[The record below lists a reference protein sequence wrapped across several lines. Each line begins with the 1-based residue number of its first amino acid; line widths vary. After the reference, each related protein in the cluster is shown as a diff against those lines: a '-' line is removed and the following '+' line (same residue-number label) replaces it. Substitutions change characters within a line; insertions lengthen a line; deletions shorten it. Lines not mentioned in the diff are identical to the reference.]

1 MYRIK
6 WFENQLNS
14 FGYNYYRSNFKCWL
28 AGWMYIFP
36 NPTQFEFNVLSNILR
51 HNVDVKIHLK
61 IEMTQVSEIS
71 IWGHPRDH
79 IPSGETSGSISL
91 DWLNHFPVQ
100 GWNNG
105 VKKGIWIQKLLSKV
119 ISYSTIYS
127 KRLPHLSNVGQLIT
141 SKTQQG
147 FFLF

>member
-1 MYRIK
+1 MWKY
-6 WFENQLNS
+6 
-14 FGYNYYRSNFKCWL
+14 
-28 AGWMYIFP
+28 
-36 NPTQFEFNVLSNILR
+36 
-51 HNVDVKIHLK
+51 LK
-61 IEMTQVSEIS
+61 IEMTQVRESS

-105 VKKGIWIQKLLSKV
+105 VKKGIWIQQLLSKV
-119 ISYSTIYS
+119 ISYSTIYT
-127 KRLPHLSNVGQLIT
+127 KRLPHLSNVGQLIA

-147 FFLF
+147 IFPLLGNIYKEISWGQKYRYINNV